1 MNLNTNAGRLGDRP
15 TIVALH
21 ASSSSGGQWAP
32 LASYSAPHVDV
43 VAADLHGH
51 GLGPASPSA
60 GERIFA
66 EDIARIGKLC
76 DRIGGDIHLVGHS
89 YGGATALRVALSMPE
104 RIRSLT
110 VYEPVLFSV
119 LHERYGRGRPGAE
132 IWEVAHSVR
141 RHVRAGMSDIAAR
154 IFIDYWSGAGTW
166 DSLPPSR
173 RMGHAARMAVIGAQF
188 DSLVRDSVKLEQFR
202 ALGIPVLC
210 IVGRDTR
217 APVIRIA
224 ELLAGTLPHAT
235 LERIPGLAHM
245 GPVTHPVAFAE
256 RVVDFVRRVETLGPL
271 VRKAA

>member
-1 MNLNTNAGRLGDRP
+1 MTVNITARRLGDRP

-51 GLGPASPSA
+51 GLGPAAPSA
-60 GERIFA
+60 GETIFA
-66 EDIARIGKLC
+66 RNIARVAALC
-76 DRIGGDIHLVGHS
+76 DRIGGGIHLVGHS
-89 YGGATALRVALSMPE
+89 YGGATALRVALSMPD
-104 RIRSLT
+104 RVRSLT

-119 LHERYGRGRPGAE
+119 LNERYGRGGPGAE
-132 IWEVAHSVR
+132 VWEIARAVR
-141 RHVRAGMSDIAAR
+141 QHVRAGMLETAAR

-166 DSLPPSR
+166 DSLAPSR
-173 RMGHAARMAVIGAQF
+173 QMGHAARMPVIGAQF
-188 DSLVRDSVKLEQFR
+188 ASLAYDPVRLEQFR
-202 ALGIPVLC
+202 ALEIPVLC

-217 APVIRIA
+217 APVTRIA

-235 LERIPGLAHM
+235 LERVPGLAHM

-256 RVVDFVRRVETLGPL
+256 RVVDFVRRVETLEPL